1 MQTRESEMNRAATAL
16 RWSSLSPTPHSLLTS
31 HDRRDK
37 LRWTKTALNRT
48 VQFARRRHAVSML
61 KREGEQLVVEESMTE
76 IVRPVLEVLC
86 MSWALGRDSN
96 NSFFNPDILAT
107 QVLSFK
113 RLCTLSMHI
122 LKSAVN

>member
-1 MQTRESEMNRAATAL
+1 
-16 RWSSLSPTPHSLLTS
+16 
-31 HDRRDK
+31 
-37 LRWTKTALNRT
+37 
-48 VQFARRRHAVSML
+48 ML

-86 MSWALGRDSN
+86 MSLAIDRDSN

-122 LKSAVN
+122 LKSVVN